1 MSPKLE
7 SQKEALKSS
16 DPSTLLLLTKRLMLN
31 LNPGSEPTKGQLLFH
46 SMREP
51 LETCSAKA
59 SQVSVCLTE
68 MALTFCSMLSLKVPR
83 LSEHQENL

>member
-16 DPSTLLLLTKRLMLN
+16 DLSTLLLLMKRLMLN
-31 LNPGSEPTKGQLLFH
+31 FNPGSGLTKDQPLFLL
-46 SMREP
+46 MREP

-59 SQVSVCLTE
+59 SQVSASLIG
-68 MALTFCSMLSLKVPR
+68 MGLTFCSMLSLKALR
-83 LSEHQENL
+83 LSENQENL